1 MNLSIRSKLF
11 IGLAVVILFFV
22 VFSIFLNNNYLESY
36 YLNQKMDLL
45 DSTAEMIDKQYGGA
59 PEDILLA
66 LEGAESTASLNVI
79 ILDSRLQVKYLS
91 LPRRNPAQRG
101 DLSLGM
107 ITERYVDLQQF
118 GSFNLI
124 TRDPRLNADF
134 MNLIYL
140 LNNHDILVLST
151 PLAAIQ
157 ANAAVA
163 NRFFLF
169 TGLAT
174 LLLGGLAAFLFA
186 GRFTR
191 PILELNRIAQ
201 NMTRL
206 DFSQKVTVTSQ
217 DELGELGNS
226 LNSMSEQLHRSISE
240 LQAANA
246 RLQEEVER
254 ERQIDEMRREFISNV
269 SHELKTPLSLIQG
282 YAEGLKLNVAEDETS
297 KNFYCDVIMDE
308 SAKMD
313 KLVRELLEL
322 SQLESGGFTLDKEE
336 FDLAGLLQLVMQK
349 FEPRLAEKGIAPVL
363 QWRPSLPV
371 NADITRT
378 EQVLM
383 NYLNN
388 ALNHIDEAKQL
399 FIGAEPRG
407 DKLRVTVFNS
417 GLHIPTEALPRL
429 FTSFYKVDKARTRAY
444 GGTGLGLAVVRAIVE
459 LDHNLYGVENRPGG
473 VAFWFE
479 IDRFTGKP
487 LL

>member
-11 IGLAVVILFFV
+11 IGLSVVILFFV
-22 VFSIFLNNNYLESY
+22 AFSIFLNNNYLERY

-45 DSTAEMIDKQYGGA
+45 DYTAELIDRQYSGA
-59 PEDILLA
+59 LEDILLA
-66 LEGAESTASLNVI
+66 LEGAESTASLNII
-79 ILDSRLQVKYLS
+79 ILDSRLQTKYLS
-91 LPRRNPAQRG
+91 LPRRNLAQHG
-101 DLSLGM
+101 DLSPTM
-107 ITERYVDLQQF
+107 ISERYLELQQY

-134 MNLIYL
+134 MNLVYL

-157 ANAAVA
+157 TNAAVA

-174 LLLGGLAAFLFA
+174 LLLGSLAAYLFA

-206 DFSQKVTVTSQ
+206 DFSQKVTVNSR

-240 LQAANA
+240 LQAANTL
-246 RLQEEVER
+246 LQKEVER

-282 YAEGLKLNVAEDETS
+282 YAEGLKLNVVDDES
-297 KNFYCDVIMDE
+297 GKNFYCDVIMDE

-336 FDLAGLLQLVMQK
+336 FDLAALLHLVMQK
-349 FEPRLAEKGIAPVL
+349 FEPLLAEKGIKPVL
-363 QWRPSLPV
+363 EWKPDLPV
-371 NADITRT
+371 YADITRT
-378 EQVLM
+378 EQILM
-383 NYLNN
+383 NYINN
-388 ALNHIDEAKQL
+388 ALNHIDEARQL
-399 FIGAEPRG
+399 SIGVEPRG
-407 DKLRVTVFNS
+407 NKLRVTVFNS
-417 GLHIPTEALPRL
+417 GPHIPTEALPKL

-444 GGTGLGLAVVRAIVE
+444 GGTGLGLAVVRAIQE
-459 LDHNLYGVENRPGG
+459 LDQNLYGVENRSGG

-479 IDRFTGKP
+479 IDIA
-487 LL
+487 

>member
-1 MNLSIRSKLF
+1 MIKSIRSKLF

-22 VFSIFLNNNYLESY
+22 AFSIFLNNNYLESY

-45 DSTAEMIDKQYGGA
+45 DSTAEIIDKQYRGA

-79 ILDSRLQVKYLS
+79 ILDSHLQAKYLS
-91 LPRRNPAQRG
+91 LPRRNLSQRS
-101 DLSLGM
+101 DLSQAM
-107 ITERYVDLQQF
+107 IAERYVELQRY

-124 TRDPRLNADF
+124 THDLRLNAEF
-134 MNLIYL
+134 MNLVYL

-169 TGLAT
+169 TGVIT
-174 LLLGGLAAFLFA
+174 LLLGGMVAFLFA
-186 GRFTR
+186 ARFTQ
-191 PILELNRIAQ
+191 PILEMNRIAQ

-206 DFSQKVTVTSQ
+206 DFSQKVEVNSQ
-217 DELGELGNS
+217 DELGQLSNS
-226 LNSMSEQLHRSISE
+226 LNSLSEQLHRSISE

-282 YAEGLKLNVAEDETS
+282 YAEGLKLNVAEDENS

-308 SAKMD
+308 SSKMD

-336 FDLAGLLQLVMQK
+336 FDLAGLLQLVINK
-349 FEPRLAEKGIAPVL
+349 FEPLLSEKGIDPVL
-363 QWRPSLPV
+363 QWSPSLPV

-383 NYLNN
+383 NYINN

-399 FIGAEPRG
+399 SIEVEPRG
-407 DKLRVTVFNS
+407 SKLRVTVFNS
-417 GLHIPTEALPRL
+417 GSQIPAEALPRL

-444 GGTGLGLAVVRAIVE
+444 GGTGLGLAVVRAIME
-459 LDHNLYGVENRPGG
+459 LDQNLYGMENRPGG

-479 IDRFTGKP
+479 IDTA
-487 LL
+487 